1 MTKKLLIIATAVMT
15 TLLALAALWQ
25 FRIVVLYVL
34 ISLVLAATFRPMSRG
49 EAKLAVKEKL
59 ILFFRYFL
67 ALVVAVLA
75 IYLVGRYVVEDVQ
88 QITQSLSEQS
98 EWNLPPALE
107 GTTTEENII
116 KWLPAPDQLLEILSS
131 QPVLILSVVLGVTEG
146 LGGVFGG
153 LVVIIILSIYW
164 SINQSHF
171 ERLWL
176 SLLPAEQRR
185 RARFIWRTIERD
197 LGAYSRSEILQSL
210 LALLLLS
217 LGYWLLGS
225 PYPALL
231 AVAGA
236 LLRLIPVAGGILA
249 PILPLLLGLLS
260 GVQVSVSTAVYT
272 MIVLAFLHFWVEPRL
287 FRFKSDNPVL
297 TFVILLAMTDAFG
310 LLGIIV
316 APPLSVIVQIL
327 WRMLVSERLATETTI
342 RVADLKDQQARLRE
356 VIEEMEGPPPP
367 LVVSSMERLTG
378 LIEKAEPILRTVRID
393 KPPDRLSPP

>member
-25 FRIVVLYVL
+25 FRVVVLYVL

-49 EAKLAVKEKL
+49 EAKLSIKVQL
-59 ILFFRYFL
+59 ILFMRYLL
-67 ALVVAVLA
+67 ALVVAVVA
-75 IYLVGRYVVEDVQ
+75 IYLVGRYVVNDVQ
-88 QITQSLSEQS
+88 QVTQSLSEQS

-107 GTTTEENII
+107 GTPAEQNII

-131 QPVLILSVVLGVTEG
+131 QPMLVLSAVLGITEG
-146 LGGVFGG
+146 LGGVVGG
-153 LVVIIILSIYW
+153 LVVVIILSIYW
-164 SINQSHF
+164 SLNQSHF

-176 SLLPAEQRR
+176 SLMSAEQRR

-197 LGAYSRSEILQSL
+197 LGAYARSEILQSL

-217 LGYWLLGS
+217 IGYWLLGS

-231 AVAGA
+231 ALAGA
-236 LLRLIPVAGGILA
+236 LLRLIPVAGGLMA

-260 GVQVSVSTAVYT
+260 GAQVSVSTALYT
-272 MIVLAFLHFWVEPRL
+272 ILVLTFLHAWVEPRL

-327 WRMLVSERLATETTI
+327 WRMLVSERLAPETTI
-342 RVADLKDQQARLRE
+342 QVADLKEQQARLWE
-356 VIEEMEGPPPP
+356 AIEGMEGPPPP
-367 LVVSSMERLTG
+367 LVTSSMERLSG
-378 LIEKAEPILRTVRID
+378 LIEKAEPILRTVQID